1 MYVNVCNNSNNVTY
15 VIVCNA
21 CNACNACNTCV
32 VRVKWCNVCNE
43 CKCMKC
49 SNSPAASSSS
59 YGNCRLLRPRT
70 VTLKSGL
77 ARDVT
82 ATLSRSARSNP
93 PRHIGEACRWLRCA
107 SKPLFVSK
115 AIPHP
120 LHVDL
125 NTSVGAIG
133 LGSTFFWGLGRPPG
147 CRSDGTGRDICPPKL
162 PAMLKICRRF
172 VARLND

>member
-1 MYVNVCNNSNNVTY
+1 MYVTY

-120 LHVDL
+120 LHVGL

-133 LGSTFFWGLGRPPG
+133 LGSTPFWGAGPTTRLQ
-147 CRSDGTGRDICPPKL
+147 TGRDICPPNL
-162 PAMLKICRRF
+162 PAMLKICRHF

>member
-1 MYVNVCNNSNNVTY
+1 MHVVHVLMCNVCKLEMYVTY
-15 VIVCNA
+15 VTVCNA

-59 YGNCRLLRPRT
+59 SGNCRLRPRT
-70 VTLKSGL
+70 GTLKSGL

-93 PRHIGEACRWLRCA
+93 PRHIGDACRWLRCA

-120 LHVDL
+120 LHLYSSTWTADPGPDPDRAIMIL
-125 NTSVGAIG
+125 SVRCQC
-133 LGSTFFWGLGRPPG
+133 S
-147 CRSDGTGRDICPPKL
+147 
-162 PAMLKICRRF
+162 PAVR
-172 VARLND
+172 